1 MIVRIGSQLTFC
13 SPQNILRRMVVERD
27 EQNLITDFYCLDNNS
42 VESAQT
48 LFFDGIISTEIIS
61 LKLNC
66 GSQDIAKLTDKYRYH
81 DLSEQVFAFE
91 CNNNDKP
98 LLLDFGTNSI
108 AEINPKLANLAQI
121 NPTISI
127 VDLIASC
134 VYYPALVLGQE
145 PDLKKGRRAGLLL
158 WEKIDLI
165 NKTLTADSRVRQV

>member
-1 MIVRIGSQLTFC
+1 
-13 SPQNILRRMVVERD
+13 MVVERD

-66 GSQDIAKLTDKYRYH
+66 GSRDIAKLTDKYRYY

-91 CNNNDKP
+91 WNNNDKP

-145 PDLKKGRRAGLLL
+145 PDLKKDRRTGLLL

>member
-1 MIVRIGSQLTFC
+1 
-13 SPQNILRRMVVERD
+13 MVVERD

-66 GSQDIAKLTDKYRYH
+66 GSRDIAKLTDKYRYY

-91 CNNNDKP
+91 WNNNDKP

>member
-1 MIVRIGSQLTFC
+1 
-13 SPQNILRRMVVERD
+13 MVVERD
-27 EQNLITDFYCLDNNS
+27 EQNLITDFYCLDDNS

-66 GSQDIAKLTDKYRYH
+66 GSRDIAKLADKYRYH
-81 DLSEQVFAFE
+81 DLSEQVFAVE

-134 VYYPALVLGQE
+134 VYYPALELGQE

>member
-1 MIVRIGSQLTFC
+1 
-13 SPQNILRRMVVERD
+13 MVVERD
-27 EQNLITDFYCLDNNS
+27 EQNLITDFYCLDDNS

-66 GSQDIAKLTDKYRYH
+66 SSRDIAKLTDKYRYY

-108 AEINPKLANLAQI
+108 AEINLKLTNLAQI
-121 NPTISI
+121 NSTVSL

-145 PDLKKGRRAGLLL
+145 PDLKKGRCTGLLL

-165 NKTLTADSRVRQV
+165 NRCLTTDSRIRQL

>member
-27 EQNLITDFYCLDNNS
+27 EQNLITDFYCLDDNS

-66 GSQDIAKLTDKYRYH
+66 GSRDIAKLTDKYRYY

-91 CNNNDKP
+91 WNNNDKP

-108 AEINPKLANLAQI
+108 AEINPKLTDLAQI
-121 NPTISI
+121 NPAISI

-145 PDLKKGRRAGLLL
+145 PDLKKDRRTGLLL